1 MLLWRGGLLL
11 LAGAAAVEIMRSLL
25 RFIDIPGQVEIGAA
39 FVLIWPW
46 LRALPWPIQFGFTVS
61 ALGLLVLMG
70 SLIWERM
77 EERAADRELHEEL

>member
-1 MLLWRGGLLL
+1 MIRLIRIVGFLLIG
-11 LAGAAAVEIMRSLL
+11 AGAVVLLVWTIEPL
-25 RFIDIPGQVEIGAA
+25 RF
-39 FVLIWPW
+39 IWPW